1 MESFSGR
8 FFIDDSQMASTACMH
23 GHKQEEDQKGEYC
36 GHDDD
41 LGLINYRELEFVGYI
56 YESSENVQR

>member
-1 MESFSGR
+1 
-8 FFIDDSQMASTACMH
+8 MASTACMH

-56 YESSENVQR
+56 YIWK